1 MRCCL
6 FQALDADIITIS
18 RQDKKKVL
26 FYNDRYASLD
36 VEEEFQKLWRSVAVD
51 GIDDAKIEEY
61 LDKQGIRSMQD
72 QSIKK
77 TAQPMHRRKAQRKK
91 QIKRPKDNE
100 HIAEDLRIYDDQ

>member
-1 MRCCL
+1 MFL
-6 FQALDADIITIS
+6 IVQALDSEIITIT

-26 FYNDRYASLD
+26 FYNDRHADLIVD
-36 VEEEFQKLWRSVAVD
+36 EEFQKLWRSVAVD

-77 TAQPMHRRKAQRKK
+77 TVQPIQRRKAQRKK
-91 QIKRPKDNE
+91 LNKKPKDNE
-100 HIAEDLRIYDDQ
+100 HIANDLKIYDD